1 MTKTR
6 VPPPLGLIRP
16 SQTSVHFQLVVVQQP
31 VRARSCGFGE
41 KDKRPIDPPVILQL
55 HKETQGT
62 LHRVSTV
69 DNVGLFV
76 VQCQLYSEDGKHL
89 CDHVFHPAT
98 IHPPQQGVLS
108 FQEPV
113 LYRNLL
119 GVVVSN
125 GYQLLDIHGD
135 PGIFFVFQDLSVRTE
150 GRYRL
155 KFLFIDLSAG
165 EPLTMSTQVL
175 NEVFSDPFTVYTPKT
190 FPGMTD
196 STTLSRSFANQGIKL
211 SIRKEKRIRK
221 LGDSIYG
228 DKNDQQQ
235 QQQTSQ

>member
-1 MTKTR
+1 MHT
-6 VPPPLGLIRP
+6 I
-16 SQTSVHFQLVVVQQP
+16 VVVQQP
-31 VRARSCGFGE
+31 IRARSCGFGE

-55 HKETQGT
+55 HQKTQGI

-76 VQCQLYSEDGKHL
+76 VHCQLYSEDGKHQ

-98 IHPPQQGVLS
+98 IHPP
-108 FQEPV
+108 E
-113 LYRNLL
+113 
-119 GVVVSN
+119 
-125 GYQLLDIHGD
+125 
-135 PGIFFVFQDLSVRTE
+135 QDLSVRAE

-175 NEVFSDPFTVYTPKT
+175 NEVLSDPFTVYTPKT

-196 STTLSRSFANQGIKL
+196 STTLSRSFARQGIKL
-211 SIRKEKRIRK
+211 SIRKEKHFRK
-221 LGDSIYG
+221 LGDSLY
-228 DKNDQQQ
+228 DDEDDQQQ
-235 QQQTSQ
+235 QQPANERD